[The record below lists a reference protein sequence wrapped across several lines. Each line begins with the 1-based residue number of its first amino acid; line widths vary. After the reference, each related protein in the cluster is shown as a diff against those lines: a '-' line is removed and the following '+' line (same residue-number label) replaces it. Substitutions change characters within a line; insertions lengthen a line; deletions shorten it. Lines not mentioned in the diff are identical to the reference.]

1 MFSILLAAT
10 LASAAAPQLDA
21 QDAGAYMLVRHDGEL
36 SRNFISKLQ
45 RDGSRWNMYQ
55 RKGDGSWTIVTC
67 EEGCVLQDST
77 PEQIATLAK
86 GTELPADRLACVQNA
101 SFAFCRESR
110 PDRKPA
116 YYVVGFVDGGA
127 IAVPHVRLDPVTLE
141 PVESP

>member
-45 RDGSRWNMYQ
+45 RDGSQWNMYQ

-67 EEGCVLQDST
+67 
-77 PEQIATLAK
+77 
-86 GTELPADRLACVQNA
+86 
-101 SFAFCRESR
+101 
-110 PDRKPA
+110 DRKPA